1 MPLQERCSKNHWE
14 LADDYC
20 NRCGMPFSNEFLVY
34 PFGQGKPAMCVS
46 CALALAGVRSNAG
59 NRRVVSRKELRRRE
73 KERKQRQKTQQS
85 NGPRVSTKPITI
97 DWSLPEEEEESEL
110 EPRRAH
116 VALDKDAEAVAS
128 LDSEPENESLD
139 WIDQY
144 TPEGGTGRKITF

>member
-20 NRCGMPFSNEFLVY
+20 NRCGLPFSNEFLVY
-34 PFGQGKPAMCVS
+34 PFGQGKPPMCVS

-73 KERKQRQKTQQS
+73 KERKQRQKTQKS
-85 NGPRVSTKPITI
+85 NAPRVSTKPISI
-97 DWSLPEEEEESEL
+97 DWSLPDEEPEV
-110 EPRRAH
+110 EPRRER
-116 VALDKDAEAVAS
+116 VALDKDAEIAAAIETES
-128 LDSEPENESLD
+128 ENESLD

-144 TPEGGTGRKITF
+144 TPEGGTGKKITF